1 MLKIASLHN
10 TRNALA
16 ILAWHLVV
24 LFYYVA
30 LTLQ

>member
-1 MLKIASLHN
+1 MLNIASLHN
-10 TRNALA
+10 TRNKPA
-16 ILAWHLVV
+16 ILAWHLVI